1 MRTSQLGDR
10 VRVHYI
16 QRFSD
21 GSSRSSRDAGNTPLE
36 VTVGTDH
43 RRLPGLGLELV
54 GLSEGKI
61 VALDVPAERAY
72 GLSDPNRVKRVA
84 RARFP
89 ADEEVTPG
97 RRARMRLT
105 RGRSRTVRV
114 VEVLGLVVV
123 VDTNHPHCGQ
133 TVHMEVELVTIV
145 ETAPGLES

>member
-10 VRVHYI
+10 VRVHYV
-16 QRFSD
+16 QRFQD
-21 GSSRSSRDAGNTPLE
+21 GSVRSSRDGGNTPLE

-54 GLSEGKI
+54 GLSEGKV

-72 GLSDPNRVKRVA
+72 GLADPGRVKRVA
-84 RARFP
+84 RTRFP

-105 RGRSRTVRV
+105 RGRSLTVRV
-114 VEVLGLVVV
+114 VEVCGLVVV
-123 VDTNHPHCGQ
+123 VDTNHRRSGQ
-133 TVHMEVELVTIV
+133 AVNLEVELITFI
-145 ETAPGLES
+145 EPTPGLEH